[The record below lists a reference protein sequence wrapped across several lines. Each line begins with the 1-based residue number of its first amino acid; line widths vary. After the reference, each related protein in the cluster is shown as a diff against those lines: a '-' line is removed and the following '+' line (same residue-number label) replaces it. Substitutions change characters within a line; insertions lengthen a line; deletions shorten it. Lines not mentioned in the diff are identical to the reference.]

1 VTALPSS
8 ECTVECV
15 AERGGPVTLLC
26 VDADGVRPWLE
37 VAVRTVPAYQRATV
51 AVCAAVVGVLAVVA
65 RPIVA
70 SCPWWVHAG
79 LGVLVTVGAWLLVGL
94 VADLVFL
101 RLVESLVADTAQAV
115 LGAPDQCGCWDTSA
129 TQEQRTNHTESVQ
142 QPPEQAGHGT
152 TTREQR

>member
-1 VTALPSS
+1 VVTADLRSS

-37 VAVRTVPAYQRATV
+37 VELRAVPAYQRATV

-70 SCPWWVHAG
+70 GWPWWPHAG
-79 LGVLVTVGAWLLVGL
+79 LGVLVTVGVWLLVGL
-94 VADLVFL
+94 VADLVFS
-101 RLVESLVADTAQAV
+101 RLVESLVTDTAQAI
-115 LGAPDQCGCWDTSA
+115 LGAAAPMPLVVSGGAPTVIE
-129 TQEQRTNHTESVQ
+129 TQGGSGQ
-142 QPPEQAGHGT
+142 
-152 TTREQR
+152 